1 VEKIMKNTLTIT
13 SANINFLDKILEP
26 KDLQEFKKLVPEL
39 KDTWR
44 KKQTFRTKTEME
56 FSVLNDSRHPTPASK
71 YWQAVREQNTHFEQL
86 MELSFEG
93 RKAEIRIKQMDEKI
107 RKEKDELEKEILI
120 IERDQKLYNRA
131 NLELVA
137 KDRMREIKEWSRIK
151 AKLDDGSFNTKDV
164 NAHHLTSYLL
174 QYQKKEKDLTPGTS
188 VSERFNIMGQLMTL
202 KRVVKERKK
211 LENKHKKSIPLK
223 SKAQKKFK

>member
-1 VEKIMKNTLTIT
+1 MKNKLAIT
-13 SANINFLDKILEP
+13 SEQVNYLDKILDE
-26 KDLQEFKKLVPEL
+26 KTIKEFKKLIPEL
-39 KDTWR
+39 KDTWT
-44 KKQTFRTKTEME
+44 KKQMFRTKTEME
-56 FSVLNDSRHPTPASK
+56 FSVLNDNKHPTPASK

-86 MELSFEG
+86 MDLSFEG
-93 RKAEIRIKQMDEKI
+93 RKSDVRIKQMDEKI

-151 AKLDDGSFNTKDV
+151 GKLDDGSFNTKDV

-188 VSERFNIMGQLMTL
+188 VSEKFNIMGQLMTL

-223 SKAQKKFK
+223 SKAQKKFN

>member
-1 VEKIMKNTLTIT
+1 MDERKNKLAIT
-13 SANINFLDKILEP
+13 SAQVNYLDKILDE
-26 KDLQEFKKLVPEL
+26 KTIKEFKQLIPEL
-39 KDTWR
+39 KDTWT
-44 KKQTFRTKTEME
+44 KKQMFRTKTEME
-56 FSVLNDSRHPTPASK
+56 FSVLNDNKHPTPASK

-86 MELSFEG
+86 MDLSFEG
-93 RKAEIRIKQMDEKI
+93 RKSDVRIKQMDEKI
-107 RKEKDELEKEILI
+107 RKEKDELEKEILL

-164 NAHHLTSYLL
+164 NAHHLNSYLL

-188 VSERFNIMGQLMTL
+188 VSEKFNIMGQLMTL

-223 SKAQKKFK
+223 SKAQKQFK

>member
-1 VEKIMKNTLTIT
+1 MKNKLAIT
-13 SANINFLDKILEP
+13 SEQVNYLDKILDE
-26 KDLQEFKKLVPEL
+26 KTIKEFKQLIPEL
-39 KDTWR
+39 KDTWT
-44 KKQTFRTKTEME
+44 KKQMFRTKTEME
-56 FSVLNDSRHPTPASK
+56 FSVLNDNKHPTPASK

-86 MELSFEG
+86 MDLSFEG
-93 RKAEIRIKQMDEKI
+93 RKSDVRIKQMDEKI
-107 RKEKDELEKEILI
+107 RKEKDELEKEILL

-151 AKLDDGSFNTKDV
+151 RKLDDGSFNTKDV
-164 NAHHLTSYLL
+164 NAHHLNSYLL

-188 VSERFNIMGQLMTL
+188 VSEKFNIMGQLMTL

-223 SKAQKKFK
+223 SKAQKQFK